1 MSCSFPSKR
10 KQKKIF
16 SQLSK
21 PPKPHKNISSLYN
34 NIDVSK
40 NFSKQL
46 DALLADPPP
55 NDVNLLENVLTDS
68 IIQASES
75 EIPKVL
81 PSNKNAPWIN
91 DEFLSLTKARRS
103 CKDPGELKMLSKNIK
118 KMQNKL
124 KNE

>member
-34 NIDVSK
+34 NDDVSK

-46 DALLADPPP
+46 NALLADPPP

-75 EIPKVL
+75 KIPKVL
-81 PSNKNAPWIN
+81 
-91 DEFLSLTKARRS
+91 L
-103 CKDPGELKMLSKNIK
+103 
-118 KMQNKL
+118 
-124 KNE
+124 